1 MMEDMVVMNNFYV
14 GDVVKTIHGAEAVVV
29 MTDQDYNGWNDDG
42 VVIRR
47 DGVRDI
53 MVHKGDLVLVKK
65 VDPKEYLRLQVAEA
79 MGDTLVCTRT
89 WSAWGYGTMSE
100 EDFYPAGEENDLVDS
115 IVETV
120 IQSLSILN
128 RK

>member
-1 MMEDMVVMNNFYV
+1 MNKFYA
-14 GDVVKTIHGAEAVVV
+14 GDVVMTSDRTKALVVS
-29 MTDQDYNGWNDDG
+29 TDRDFNGWNDDG
-42 VVIRR
+42 VVIHRE
-47 DGVRDI
+47 GSRDI
-53 MVHKGDLVLVKK
+53 MVHKDDLVLVEK
-65 VDPKEYLRLQVAEA
+65 VDPKEYLKSQVAEA

-100 EDFYPAGEENDLVDS
+100 EDFFPACEDDELVNS

-120 IQSLSILN
+120 LESLTILN